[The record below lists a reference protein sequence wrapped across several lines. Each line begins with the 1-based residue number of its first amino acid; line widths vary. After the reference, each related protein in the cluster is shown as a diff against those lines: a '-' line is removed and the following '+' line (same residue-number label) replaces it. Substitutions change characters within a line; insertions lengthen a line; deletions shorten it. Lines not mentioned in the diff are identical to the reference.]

1 MRKKAYI
8 KFISYYLPSI
18 EVSNKEIST
27 KFPEWAP
34 EKILDKTGV
43 RKRFKSNI
51 DEFSSDLARKAAQK
65 LFKENNLDKSQIDF
79 IILCTQSPDYFLPT
93 TACILQNTLGLSQNC
108 GALDFN
114 LGCSGY
120 IYGLAVCKGLIES
133 SIAKNILFI
142 TAETYSKYIHQKD
155 KGNQTLFSDGASA
168 TLISDNG
175 ISEILDFELGTD
187 GSGFKDLIVK
197 EGGARDR
204 LFTDSFHINEI
215 GKIKTSSYL
224 FMDGPEIFSF
234 TSKKVPELLKKTI
247 KKNALDFDEIELFV
261 FHQASK
267 FVLDHLRKKIG
278 IPKDKFFNNLEQVG
292 NTVSSTIP
300 IALKDAIDSKAC
312 NGNVV
317 LIGFGVGLSWG
328 GVVIRFN
335 KD

>member
-8 KFISYYLPSI
+8 KHISYFLPSI
-18 EVSNKEIST
+18 KVSNKDLSL
-27 KFPEWAP
+27 KFQDWSSK
-34 EKILDKTGV
+34 KILDKTGI
-43 RKRFKSNI
+43 RKRFKSNV
-51 DEFSSDLARKAAQK
+51 DEFSSDLAIKAAKK

-93 TACILQNTLGLSQNC
+93 TACILQNTLGLSENC

-120 IYGLAVCKGLIES
+120 VYGLAVCKGLIEAS
-133 SIAKNILFI
+133 VAKNILFI
-142 TAETYSKYIHQKD
+142 TSETYSKYIHPKD

-187 GSGFKDLIVK
+187 GSGFKHLIVK

-204 LFTDSFHINEI
+204 LFTNNFHINEI

-224 FMDGPEIFSF
+224 FMNGPEIFSF

-247 KKNALDFDEIELFV
+247 EKNNLNFDDIGLFI

-278 IPKDKFFNNLEQVG
+278 IPKYKFFNNLMNVG

-312 NGNVV
+312 NGNVL

-328 GVVIRFN
+328 GVIIRFN